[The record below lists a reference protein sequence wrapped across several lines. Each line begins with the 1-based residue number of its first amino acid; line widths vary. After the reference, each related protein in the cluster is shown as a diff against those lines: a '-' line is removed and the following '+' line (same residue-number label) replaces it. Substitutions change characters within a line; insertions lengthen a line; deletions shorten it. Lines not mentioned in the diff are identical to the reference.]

1 MENYITTILVSILLG
16 IGYISY
22 RISKDLE
29 TKKDT
34 CTEI

>member
-1 MENYITTILVSILLG
+1 MENYITAILVAIIFG

-29 TKKDT
+29 TRKDT

>member
-1 MENYITTILVSILLG
+1 MENYITTALVAIIIG
-16 IGYISY
+16 IAYISY

-29 TKKDT
+29 TRKDT

>member
-1 MENYITTILVSILLG
+1 MENYITTILVAILFG

-29 TKKDT
+29 TKKDI

>member
-1 MENYITTILVSILLG
+1 MENYITTILVAIIIG

-22 RISKDLE
+22 KISRDLE
-29 TKKDT
+29 SRKDT

>member
-1 MENYITTILVSILLG
+1 MENYITTILVAIIVG

-29 TKKDT
+29 TRKDT

>member
-1 MENYITTILVSILLG
+1 MENYITTILVAIIFG

-22 RISKDLE
+22 RISRDLE
-29 TKKDT
+29 TRKDT

>member
-1 MENYITTILVSILLG
+1 MENYIAIVLVAVIAG

-22 RISKDLE
+22 RISRDLE
-29 TKKDT
+29 TRKDN

>member
-1 MENYITTILVSILLG
+1 MENFITTILLAIIIG

-22 RISKDLE
+22 KVSKDLE
-29 TKKDT
+29 NRKDT